1 MFTIY
6 HGDTQLYRPG
16 TAENN
21 ILSAYNPRLTLERNK
36 AGSLSFTIPPQN
48 QNFNQIEKLKSIIS
62 VFQDDEEIF
71 RGRVMDDPTDT
82 FLQKTVYVEG
92 DLAYLNDSIQR
103 PYEFEGAANAL
114 FSMLINKH
122 NEQAE
127 AEQRFEIGNITAVS
141 ASDIT
146 HVKVSEYSD
155 TFSEITNRLINVY
168 GGYVKTRRM
177 QNVTYIDYLK
187 DGDAGSAQ
195 TVAFGVNLVS
205 LDTGGNSTDVFNVLI
220 PLGATV
226 KGEDGEMKPLGIE
239 SVNGGKDY
247 IEDVQAIEK
256 YGGRIVRTFT
266 WSHIEDAN
274 ELLLKAQNYLAFGI
288 AENATLTIRAVD
300 MHLLDGNIDKISLG
314 DMVSIN
320 AQPHGITRAEICT
333 RIDIDLINPENT
345 VYTFGKP
352 KTALTENV
360 VQLIKK
366 VGGGGGGMGTGLE
379 EEILWLE
386 RWAEVYQDENE
397 AIYEILTGQIDHITG
412 RVSTAEILLN
422 GVEANITLL
431 TQEYNQIDKTILDLE
446 SLVEVN
452 ADNITLNSKAIDSMG
467 NRVSNAEIRLDGVE
481 GSVEILASKQVDID
495 EFEGRIAECE
505 SSIEVNADN
514 ITLNSQALDS
524 MGNRVSSAEIR
535 LDGVEGSV
543 KILAEKQVSLDEYEG
558 RLSECESSIEVNAD
572 NITLN
577 SQALDSMGNRV
588 SSAEIRL
595 DGVEGSVKILAEKQ
609 VSLDEYEGRLSEC
622 ESSIEVNAD
631 NITLNSHAL
640 DSMGN
645 RVSNAEIRL
654 DGVEGS
660 VEILASKQV
669 DIDEFEGRI
678 AECESSI
685 EVNADNIT
693 LNSQALDSMG
703 NRVSNA
709 EIRLDGVEAEI
720 DLKVEKN
727 GIISAINLTTEAATI
742 SASKINLQG
751 YVTASELNATI
762 ADITL
767 NNSLVIDT
775 QLLTADTAEAATL
788 KASSFTLANNAVK
801 IGTLSMGTLVSE
813 KVLSTSTSVDL
824 AHSHKVTVSDD
835 GTVTL
840 GEVSATGGNFRIA
853 DTKAYK
859 DGVSAA
865 LEGVTLEPSEWAR
878 NKLTVTASSGQTLDI
893 TPPALSNFIGQFED
907 DHAANVKIFSEASV
921 FPVFDFDVDASSVY
935 TEGVNSV
942 TLSASGWVQNRNT
955 VTASNGERETIYLP
969 EFTISGGTDFDS
981 NHTTKVYF
989 ITESLELPVKT
1000 APVDASV
1007 VYEEGY
1013 ADGWAAAKAKIRH
1026 DQTDKRLF
1034 YGPGSAV
1041 DTEEQIYKITVAAE
1055 LDGPR
1060 NSAKGVVTAGAAAR
1074 VYLDG
1079 TQILYANQTGT
1090 LNINAGML

>member
-577 SQALDSMGNRV
+577 S
-588 SSAEIRL
+588 
-595 DGVEGSVKILAEKQ
+595 
-609 VSLDEYEGRLSEC
+609 
-622 ESSIEVNAD
+622 
-631 NITLNSHAL
+631 HAL